1 MKESSHQFSSFSLK
15 QRLASLRNIS
25 QQDAN
30 GFTLVELIV
39 VIMMIGILSSIAIPQ
54 FMSAANKAKQKEAS
68 TIVGSV
74 LRAVGAYYTEYG
86 STPENIDE
94 LTEFARFQE
103 CQVEDADSDTDGG
116 AKVCKG
122 KIPGLASGADST
134 SWVSP
139 SGNYEC
145 RIAGEVASAG
155 KTLFQITCDPNGSG
169 YSGDGGAVQGCY
181 NASDSTV
188 LVKEWKLN
196 NDEKGKQAVE
206 LDCATADTD

>member
-1 MKESSHQFSSFSLK
+1 MKDSSHQFSSFSLK

-39 VIMMIGILSSIAIPQ
+39 VILMIGILYSIAIPQ

-68 TIVGSV
+68 TIVGAT

-86 STPENIDE
+86 STPENINE

-103 CQVEDADSDTDGG
+103 CAVSGADNDTTGG
-116 AKVCKG
+116 AKKCKG
-122 KIPGLASGADST
+122 KVPGLAAGT
-134 SWVSP
+134 GTTWVSP

-145 RIAGEVASAG
+145 RIKGEQAVGG

-181 NASDSTV
+181 NSDDSTV
-188 LVKEWKLN
+188 LVKEWQLN
-196 NDEKGKQAVE
+196 DSEKGKQSAE
-206 LDCATADTD
+206 LNCSAKDT